1 MMACFSFMVFFQR
14 EVDVEYVELMLI
26 LLLVS

>member
-1 MMACFSFMVFFQR
+1 MMACFSFMVFFQS